1 MALTPEQQAEKLR
14 LEGEITRA
22 MEERLPVTQQLI
34 DAQARL
40 NELRETGKVSAEED
54 LATLKE
60 DLKIWENIARLTGE
74 AHDATDQR
82 VKIMEKELTIETD
95 KLKAAAA
102 QVEFLESQVD
112 ANGDL
117 LEGVGA
123 QIAAQK
129 VLLGNAQGAIKA
141 LEKQKDIL
149 TEAVAASDS
158 LADST
163 KSIAQGLLGSVDAS
177 QTLTGKLLAAA
188 KGPEGI
194 MGAIDGMADGLVEA
208 LNPISIMHSLFDKV
222 LEATIAMVVSV
233 DALTVSM
240 NTATGTAG
248 KYTAALDGAIESG
261 HALGLSSAATGEA
274 TIVMAKEMTN
284 FSNMSAEAQSN
295 VAVFGAQMEKFGV
308 SSSVTAAN
316 LEFATKALRMTT
328 EEAMD
333 SQKEIAATAQAL
345 GVPVEQMAADFQAA
359 QPMLAN
365 YGKEGMKVFKGL
377 AAQAKATGVAMDKL
391 LGITGQFDTFEGAAE
406 AAGKLN
412 AVLGTQLNSV
422 DLLMASDEERIAMLQ
437 ESVASTGKAW
447 EELDKYEK
455 ITIAG
460 AAGITDMTE
469 AAKLFGTTQG
479 EMEAA
484 AGSIEGIGAEHA
496 NLAEQ
501 TAAATTFGEK
511 FALLLEK
518 MAILVRPLIKAM
530 HWLADVAF
538 EVFDALG
545 PLRYV
550 IVAIVGAIILAVGAI
565 VTFLTVMKMFKA
577 MQEGIAMV
585 QGVLNTIKSGG
596 TIIQALQTQGT
607 VADSVASKINNEV
620 KEELVETEKD
630 LADAQSKASNT
641 GGGFLKFLKKLSK
654 IMNKQLILGMLA
666 FGAAVLMIG
675 AGVGLA
681 AYGVA
686 QLVGAFAGLNPAQ
699 ILGAVAAIM
708 IFGIT
713 MVALVGILALLVMSG
728 ALPAAVGGMLAFG
741 AAALMI
747 GAGVALV
754 AFGISM
760 IIDSFANLFSIL
772 IEGASMMPQLALGLI
787 MVGFALFAI
796 IPGILA
802 LAAITPFMFIAAFGI
817 AMLTLA
823 LAPFAIAALIAGIG
837 MTLLADGMAFFMT
850 NFSAFG
856 DAIGEVLPQM
866 VALSF
871 VIVALSASM
880 FLLAVTTPFMF
891 IAAIGLM
898 ALSVALLPFSLVAN
912 VAGESIM
919 MLAQGMQLLTS
930 ALIPFSTALFLAIP
944 GMMLFSIGLIGLVM
958 TMVAL
963 LPFMFFAAIGI
974 GLLGAAMMPFAVASL
989 MAGVGLS
996 LLAEGMAFF
1005 IENFLIFRDA
1015 LKELLPVMEQLAPV
1029 IFMVAMSFAILAD
1042 ATPMMFFAAMG
1053 MNFLTAA
1060 MEPLSVVA
1068 AIAAESLQS
1077 LVVEIT
1083 AFVSQVEKFG
1093 IVVAKLASDMFILS
1107 ASLFT
1112 LAGAITTLGVMSP
1125 FMMMISIGL
1134 GFLAAG
1140 LAPLVPIVAILAPA
1154 MESLSHSLITTNVAL
1169 SALTVIVLQLAP
1181 ALILLA
1187 TGIYFVSSA
1196 VMDLA
1201 MMTPFI
1207 ILVGLGLMFLSAV
1220 MAPFSIVALT
1230 AGIGM
1235 AQLAFGMKF
1244 MIEKIEPFAKTI
1256 ERLTEILPMFVHTMF
1271 QLGALAFI
1279 IYPIVAVFGALA
1291 FSIML
1296 LSFALSRIKTEDLRA
1311 IADLGAGLGNMSIE
1325 GAVAVETAMEATSD
1339 AVRAIANEPEGA
1351 DTLTKVI
1358 ELLTVPTPAGGG
1370 ATKETTRT
1378 GPAGAPGAPGIGGRP
1393 DAGERTIIL
1402 KLNDREF
1409 GRAVVN
1415 IFEKSQNLNVV
1426 S

>member
-1 MALTPEQQAEKLR
+1 MALTPEQLKEQAE
-14 LEGEITRA
+14 
-22 MEERLPVTQQLI
+22 QQK
-34 DAQARL
+34 RL
-40 NELRETGKVSAEED
+40 NELKKEGNQLGQEAINIQARLSQLEDEGKVSAE
-54 LATLKE
+54 
-60 DLKIWENIARLTGE
+60 
-74 AHDATDQR
+74 
-82 VKIMEKELTIETD
+82 D
-95 KLKAAAA
+95 KLKNLQLEIDAWEHVA
-102 QVEFLESQVD
+102 QLTGDIFDKRDLMLQKDEAELD
-112 ANGDL
+112 MLADNLKANGVRLVQLKEIEKTQGKLNEEQQKELDSLNESIATEKAKHNALQKTVDL
-117 LEGVGA
+117 
-123 QIAAQK
+123 K
-129 VLLGNAQGAIKA
+129 K
-141 LEKQKDIL
+141 
-149 TEAVAASDS
+149 EANAASDS
-158 LADST
+158 LAKST

-177 QTLTGKLLAAA
+177 QTLTGQLLAAA

-194 MGAIDGMADGLVEA
+194 MGAIDGMADELVDA

-222 LEATIAMVVSV
+222 LESTIAMAASV
-233 DALTVSM
+233 DEMTVSM
-240 NTATGTAG
+240 NKATGTAG

-274 TIVMAKEMTN
+274 TIVLAKEMTN

-345 GVPVEQMAADFQAA
+345 GVPVEQMASDFQAA

-518 MAILVRPLIKAM
+518 MAILVRPLINAM

-699 ILGAVAAIM
+699 ILGAVAAIV

-772 IEGASMMPQLALGLI
+772 IEGASMMPTLALGLI
-787 MVGFALFAI
+787 MVGFALFTI
-796 IPGILA
+796 IPSILA
-802 LAAITPFMFIAAFGI
+802 LAAITPFI
-817 AMLTLA
+817 
-823 LAPFAIAALIAGIG
+823 
-837 MTLLADGMAFFMT
+837 
-850 NFSAFG
+850 
-856 DAIGEVLPQM
+856 
-866 VALSF
+866 
-871 VIVALSASM
+871 
-880 FLLAVTTPFMF
+880 F

-898 ALSVALLPFSLVAN
+898 ALSIALLPFSLVAN

-919 MLAQGMQLLTS
+919 MLAQGMQ
-930 ALIPFSTALFLAIP
+930 
-944 GMMLFSIGLIGLVM
+944 
-958 TMVAL
+958 
-963 LPFMFFAAIGI
+963 
-974 GLLGAAMMPFAVASL
+974 
-989 MAGVGLS
+989 
-996 LLAEGMAFF
+996 
-1005 IENFLIFRDA
+1005 
-1015 LKELLPVMEQLAPV
+1015 
-1029 IFMVAMSFAILAD
+1029 
-1042 ATPMMFFAAMG
+1042 
-1053 MNFLTAA
+1053 
-1060 MEPLSVVA
+1060 
-1068 AIAAESLQS
+1068 
-1077 LVVEIT
+1077 
-1083 AFVSQVEKFG
+1083 
-1093 IVVAKLASDMFILS
+1093 
-1107 ASLFT
+1107 
-1112 LAGAITTLGVMSP
+1112 
-1125 FMMMISIGL
+1125 
-1134 GFLAAG
+1134 
-1140 LAPLVPIVAILAPA
+1140 
-1154 MESLSHSLITTNVAL
+1154 
-1169 SALTVIVLQLAP
+1169 
-1181 ALILLA
+1181 
-1187 TGIYFVSSA
+1187 
-1196 VMDLA
+1196 
-1201 MMTPFI
+1201 
-1207 ILVGLGLMFLSAV
+1207 
-1220 MAPFSIVALT
+1220 
-1230 AGIGM
+1230 
-1235 AQLAFGMKF
+1235 
-1244 MIEKIEPFAKTI
+1244 
-1256 ERLTEILPMFVHTMF
+1256 
-1271 QLGALAFI
+1271 
-1279 IYPIVAVFGALA
+1279 
-1291 FSIML
+1291 
-1296 LSFALSRIKTEDLRA
+1296 
-1311 IADLGAGLGNMSIE
+1311 
-1325 GAVAVETAMEATSD
+1325 
-1339 AVRAIANEPEGA
+1339 
-1351 DTLTKVI
+1351 
-1358 ELLTVPTPAGGG
+1358 
-1370 ATKETTRT
+1370 
-1378 GPAGAPGAPGIGGRP
+1378 
-1393 DAGERTIIL
+1393 
-1402 KLNDREF
+1402 
-1409 GRAVVN
+1409 
-1415 IFEKSQNLNVV
+1415 
-1426 S
+1426 